1 MDHAVSEVGAV
12 RQLMN
17 ELLAM
22 EPHRR
27 REAVRQERFR
37 DLVLAELLTRES
49 EEFEETCPAKAE
61 ELAELARLVAEQ
73 PHPGRLVAQVDRV
86 MALAHSLQG
95 NARRLSGDR
104 PGAEQQFRQAAAV
117 LTGPPNSIER
127 AHYCERLALLRE
139 EQGRINEASGL
150 LWRAVGIFREA
161 RATEPQVECLSRLGF
176 MLLYEDDPEG
186 GSRLFAQARG
196 LLSFGSAPAL
206 ASRCSLGLALCLAAF
221 GLETQA
227 RSLRKD
233 SRVLSE
239 AVVESRDL
247 LLIDW
252 LEGRLAAA
260 FGEHQEAI
268 AGLGSVRR
276 RLLGQNRL
284 LDAALCSLD
293 LARLYAATGQAARIQ
308 ELIDEI
314 HGAFDPSMDQAR
326 MIYALRGFMTAT
338 YAGNDPVAAGKE
350 ALDLMRRPA
359 AFLDRL

>member
-22 EPHRR
+22 EPQRR
-27 REAVRQERFR
+27 PEAVRQERYR

-49 EEFEETCPAKAE
+49 EEFEETCPSKAE
-61 ELAELARLVAEQ
+61 ELAELARMVAEQ
-73 PHPGRLVAQVDRV
+73 PYPKSLVARVDRV
-86 MALAHSLQG
+86 MALAHCLQG

-104 PGAEQQFRQAAAV
+104 PGAEQQFRKAAAV
-117 LTGPPNSIER
+117 LTGPPNSVER
-127 AHYCERLALLRE
+127 AHYCERLAWLRE
-139 EQGRINEASGL
+139 EQGRFNEATGL
-150 LWRAVGIFREA
+150 LWRAIGIFHEA
-161 RATEPQVECLSRLGF
+161 RTPEPQVECLSRLGF
-176 MLLYEDDPEG
+176 ILLYENDPEG
-186 GSRLFAQARG
+186 ASRNFAQARG
-196 LLSFGSAPAL
+196 LLSSESAPGL
-206 ASRCSLGLALCLAAF
+206 AARCSLGLALCLAAF
-221 GLETQA
+221 GLEKQA

-233 SRVLSE
+233 SRGLSE
-239 AVVESRDL
+239 AVIDSREL
-247 LLIDW
+247 LHIDW
-252 LEGRLAAA
+252 LEGRLAAW
-260 FGEHQEAI
+260 FGEHQDAI

-284 LDAALCSLD
+284 HEVALCSLD

-314 HGAFDPSMDQAR
+314 HGSFSASLDQAR

-338 YAGNDPVAAGKE
+338 YARNDPVQAGRE